1 MMGYI
6 ANCKILENIV
16 KIYDSPLELAKE
28 FALEFINMINES
40 ASRKQIFTVAL
51 SGGSTPEILFKVL
64 SEKFSKSSSWKSV
77 HFFWGD
83 ERCVSPDNMESNYGV
98 ARREFLSRIKIPAS
112 NIHRIK
118 GEDDPE
124 KEALRYSE
132 EVSYYTRSRD
142 RIPLFDLILLG
153 LGEDGHIASIFPG
166 HYELLNSDKICDVA
180 LHPVTLQKRITL
192 TGRIINNADVVTFL
206 VTGKRKQTI
215 VENIFEKSQSSLN
228 YPASYIVPIYGR
240 LTWLLDQE
248 AYNNR

>member
-1 MMGYI
+1 MTNCI
-6 ANCKILENIV
+6 VNCKNLEKIV
-16 KIYDSPLELAKE
+16 KIFQTPYKLAEE

-40 ASRKQIFTVAL
+40 ASRKEMFTVAL
-51 SGGSTPEILFKVL
+51 SGGSTPEILFTVL
-64 SEKFSKSSSWKSV
+64 SDKFSKSVPWEFV

-83 ERCVSPDNMESNYGV
+83 ERCVPPDNIESNYGV
-98 ARREFLSRIKIPAS
+98 ARREFLSRIKIPSS

-132 EVSYYTRSRD
+132 EISYYTRSRD
-142 RIPLFDLILLG
+142 RLPLFDLILLG

-192 TGRIINNADVVTFL
+192 TGRIINNADAVTFL
-206 VTGKRKQTI
+206 VTGKRKQTV
-215 VENIFEKSQSSLN
+215 VENIFEKSQTALN
-228 YPASYIVPIYGR
+228 YPASYIVPVYGW
-240 LTWLLDQE
+240 LNWLLDEE